1 MLEDQQYIEAERA
14 GSGITSMRSFA
25 VFAFAHLLVKLP
37 FSMAQDGVSTE
48 VLYVVAGPSST
59 LSPISTMTYV
69 IEGTPSAL
77 ATSTT
82 NTSGPATSVLQAT
95 SSQAASSSTS
105 SSDSSYGQE
114 YTAPDPDSV
123 DTDGGA
129 SGSDNG
135 SFSLSKGALAAII
148 AVVVIVAVF
157 GGE

>member
-1 MLEDQQYIEAERA
+1 M
-14 GSGITSMRSFA
+14 TS
-25 VFAFAHLLVKLP
+25 
-37 FSMAQDGVSTE
+37 
-48 VLYVVAGPSST
+48 
-59 LSPISTMTYV
+59 V
-69 IEGTPSAL
+69 IEGTPSTF

-82 NTSGPATSVLQAT
+82 STSEPSSPRLQAT
-95 SSQAASSSTS
+95 SSQAAPSSTS

-157 GGE
+157 GSEQST